1 MTPALKEYAD
11 FLDGYATFLES
22 MAQDQKDRYSALI
35 SFDAESLSHAMAGLQ
50 SGVMQLEQMEQHRIE
65 LQHKAGFGDASFAEI
80 LQKLDASDRPRMEE
94 LFRRTRIAVWD
105 IKFLNDKALSFA
117 QQGVNS
123 IRTERIDP
131 QNNLYAPPAKNGA
144 KKNAAASSAVF
155 EAQY

>member
-11 FLDGYATFLES
+11 FLNGYATFLES

-50 SGVMQLEQMEQHRIE
+50 SGVMQLEQMEQRRME
-65 LQHKAGFGDASFAEI
+65 LQRKAGFGEATFADI
-80 LQKLDASDRPRMEE
+80 LRELAEEDRPVMET

-105 IKFLNDKALSFA
+105 IKFLNEKALSFA
-117 QQGVNS
+117 QEGISS
-123 IRTERIDP
+123 IHTERIDP
-131 QNNLYAPPAKNGA
+131 QNNLYAPPAKGGA
-144 KKNAAASSAVF
+144 KRGAGTATVF

>member
-50 SGVMQLEQMEQHRIE
+50 SGVMQLEQMEQRRME
-65 LQHKAGFGDASFAEI
+65 LQRKAGFGEASFADI
-80 LQKLDASDRPRMEE
+80 LHELAEEDRPVMEA

-105 IKFLNDKALSFA
+105 IKFLNEKALSFA
-117 QQGVNS
+117 QEGISS

-131 QNNLYAPPAKNGA
+131 QTNLYAPPAKGGA
-144 KKNAAASSAVF
+144 KRGAGASAVF

>member
-50 SGVMQLEQMEQHRIE
+50 SGVMQLEQMEQRRME
-65 LQHKAGFGDASFAEI
+65 LQRKAGFGEATFADI
-80 LQKLDASDRPRMEE
+80 LRELADEDRPVMET

-105 IKFLNDKALSFA
+105 IKFLNEKALSFA
-117 QQGVNS
+117 QEGISS
-123 IRTERIDP
+123 IHTERIDP
-131 QNNLYAPPAKNGA
+131 QNNLYAPPAKGSAKRGA
-144 KKNAAASSAVF
+144 GTATVF

>member
-11 FLDGYATFLES
+11 FLNGYATFLES

-50 SGVMQLEQMEQHRIE
+50 SGVMQLEQMEQRRME
-65 LQHKAGFGDASFAEI
+65 LQRRAGFGEATFADI
-80 LQKLDASDRPRMEE
+80 LRELAEEDRPVMEA

-105 IKFLNDKALSFA
+105 IKFLNEKALSFA
-117 QQGVNS
+117 QEGINS
-123 IRTERIDP
+123 IHTERIDP
-131 QNNLYAPPAKNGA
+131 QNNLYAPPAKGGA
-144 KKNAAASSAVF
+144 KRGAGTATVF

>member
-50 SGVMQLEQMEQHRIE
+50 SGVMQLEQMEQRRME
-65 LQHKAGFGDASFAEI
+65 LQRKAGFGEATFADI
-80 LQKLDASDRPRMEE
+80 LRELADEDRPVMET

-105 IKFLNDKALSFA
+105 IKFLNEKALSFA
-117 QQGVNS
+117 QEGISS
-123 IRTERIDP
+123 IHTERIDP
-131 QNNLYAPPAKNGA
+131 QNNLYAPPAKGGA
-144 KKNAAASSAVF
+144 KRGAGTATVF

>member
-50 SGVMQLEQMEQHRIE
+50 SGVMQLEQMEQRRME
-65 LQHKAGFGDASFAEI
+65 LQRRAGFGEATFADI
-80 LQKLDASDRPRMEE
+80 LRELAEEDRPVMEA

-105 IKFLNDKALSFA
+105 IKFLNEKALSFA
-117 QQGVNS
+117 QEGISS
-123 IRTERIDP
+123 IHTERIDP
-131 QNNLYAPPAKNGA
+131 QNNLYAPPAKGGA
-144 KKNAAASSAVF
+144 KRGAGTATVF

>member
-50 SGVMQLEQMEQHRIE
+50 SGVMQLEQMEQRRIE
-65 LQHKAGFGDASFAEI
+65 LQHRAGFGDASFADI
-80 LQKLDASDRPRMEE
+80 LRTLGEEDRPVMEA

-105 IKFLNDKALSFA
+105 IKFLNEKALSFA
-117 QQGVNS
+117 QEGVNS

-131 QNNLYAPPAKNGA
+131 QTNLYAPPAKGGA
-144 KKNAAASSAVF
+144 KRGADAPVVF

>member
-50 SGVMQLEQMEQHRIE
+50 SGVMQLEQMEQRRME
-65 LQHKAGFGDASFAEI
+65 LQRKAGFGEATFADI
-80 LQKLDASDRPRMEE
+80 LRELAEEDRPVMET

-105 IKFLNDKALSFA
+105 IKFLNEKALSFA
-117 QQGVNS
+117 QEGISS
-123 IRTERIDP
+123 IHTERIDP
-131 QNNLYAPPAKNGA
+131 QNNLYAPPAKGGA
-144 KKNAAASSAVF
+144 KRGAGTATVF